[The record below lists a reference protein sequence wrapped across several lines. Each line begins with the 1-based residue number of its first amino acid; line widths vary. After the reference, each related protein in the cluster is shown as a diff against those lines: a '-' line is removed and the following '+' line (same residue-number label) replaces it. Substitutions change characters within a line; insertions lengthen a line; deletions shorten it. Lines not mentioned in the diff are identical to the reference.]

1 MPHFLEMQAWLRG
14 LAETAGNV
22 VFGVA
27 ALLAAFRLVRYTH
40 RRRHH
45 YRQDLDA

>member
-1 MPHFLEMQAWLRG
+1 MPHFMHMQDWLRG

-27 ALLAAFRLVRYTH
+27 ALLASFRLVRYAH
-40 RRRHH
+40 RHRHH
-45 YRQDLDA
+45 YRQPPEA